1 MALSLDEELPLGS
14 VTGYGFRAFET
25 MTKETLVN
33 SASSMMNLSRFELR
47 LLHFFDQFCVPL
59 FSFGVNMTAEHMW
72 RKCVPPLFA
81 RSPLVRKAMFLFASM
96 NMWPLCDVSTLFLAD
111 VKDARELYQIAPSW
125 QVYGVDSTMPLNLFD
140 LSLALAST
148 DNLYKRTLSYFS
160 DLISESQKAVLL
172 GIDTFMNDPN
182 RAAELGIA
190 GILIYLFLGLHPHR
204 LVPVLSFQREDEM
217 ETLGEEGLST
227 DFVAI
232 CRGVQSTF
240 EIGINAIIKT
250 EFRTIYNTVEKVP
263 SFIKE
268 HKFPLIV
275 RLQKEM
281 DEFYADYKDVVDPRI
296 DAEIE
301 ALRESIDIL
310 ATTFYYSSKLNYPV
324 PLFKW
329 AIFIPQFFD
338 VLLREKHFFALRLYY
353 HFSCICVV
361 SRFTLYHDRNMWKDF
376 MEWWREYN
384 IKLYGD
390 WYYDY
395 DRSFY
400 ELIMDKNYKFLFESF
415 KFLYEFD
422 PELLVNVL

>member
-1 MALSLDEELPLGS
+1 
-14 VTGYGFRAFET
+14 

-33 SASSMMNLSRFELR
+33 SSSSMMNLSRFELR
-47 LLHFFDQFCVPL
+47 LLHFFDQFCIPL
-59 FSFGVNMTAEHMW
+59 FSFGVNMSAEHMW

-96 NMWPLCDVSTLFLAD
+96 NMWPLCDVSTLFVED
-111 VKDARELYQIAPSW
+111 VRESKELYQVAPSW
-125 QVYGVDSTMPLNLFD
+125 LEYGTEPNMPVDLFD
-140 LSLALAST
+140 LSLSLTST
-148 DNLYKRTLSYFS
+148 DNLYRRTLNYFS
-160 DLISESQKAVLL
+160 DLISESQSALLL
-172 GIDTFMNDPN
+172 GIDTFLNEPM

-190 GILIYLFLGLHPHR
+190 GILIYLFLGIHPHR
-204 LVPVLSFQREDEM
+204 LVPVLSFQLDDETEM
-217 ETLGEEGLST
+217 LEEEAPAT

-240 EIGINAIIKT
+240 ELGINAISQT
-250 EFRTIYNTVEKVP
+250 VFRTVYNSVEKAPP
-263 SFIKE
+263 SMKE
-268 HKFPLIV
+268 HKFPIIV
-275 RLQKEM
+275 RLRKEL

-296 DAEIE
+296 DAELE
-301 ALRESIDIL
+301 AFNESIDIL
-310 ATTFYYSSKLNYPV
+310 ATAFYFSSKLNYPV

-329 AIFIPQFFD
+329 AIFIPQFLD

-353 HFSCICVV
+353 HFACICVV
-361 SRFTLYHDRNMWKDF
+361 SRFSLYHDRNMWKDF
-376 MEWWREYN
+376 MEWWKNYN
-384 IKLYGD
+384 MKLYGG

>member
-1 MALSLDEELPLGS
+1 M
-14 VTGYGFRAFET
+14 VGYGDRAFKM

-33 SASSMMNLSRFELR
+33 SASTMMNLGRFELR
-47 LLHFFDQFCVPL
+47 LLHFFDQFCIPL
-59 FSFGVNMTAEHMW
+59 FSFGVNQTAEHLW

-111 VKDARELYQIAPSW
+111 VQESRELYQIAPSW
-125 QVYGVDSTMPLNLFD
+125 LDHDVQSPVPVHLFEQ
-140 LSLALAST
+140 LLAVAST
-148 DNLYKRTLSYFS
+148 DNLYRRTLTYFS
-160 DLISESQKAVLL
+160 ELISESQKALLL
-172 GIDTFMNDPN
+172 GVDTFANNPG

-190 GILIYLFLGLHPHR
+190 GILIYLFLGLHPHK
-204 LVPVLSFQREDEM
+204 LVPILSFQLEDEA
-217 ETLGEEGLST
+217 ELPDEGPLT

-240 EIGINAIIKT
+240 ECGVNAIVQS
-250 EFRTIYNTVEKVP
+250 ELRTIYNTVEKIP
-263 SFIKE
+263 TFIRE
-268 HKFPLIV
+268 HTFPIIV
-275 RLQKEM
+275 RLQREL
-281 DEFYADYKDVVDPRI
+281 DHFYADYTDVIDPRI

-310 ATTFYYSSKLNYPV
+310 ATAFYYSAKLNYPV

-329 AIFIPQFFD
+329 AIYIPEFLD

-353 HFSCICVV
+353 HFACICVV
-361 SRFTLYHDRNMWKDF
+361 ARFSLFHDRNMWKDF
-376 MEWWREYN
+376 MEWWRNYN
-384 IKLYGD
+384 WKLYGG
-390 WYYDY
+390 WFYDY

-400 ELIMDKNYKFLFESF
+400 ELIMDKNYKFLFDDM
-415 KFLYEFD
+415 KILYEFD

>member
-1 MALSLDEELPLGS
+1 
-14 VTGYGFRAFET
+14 

-33 SASSMMNLSRFELR
+33 STSTMMNLSRFELR

-72 RKCVPPLFA
+72 RNCVPPLFA
-81 RSPLVRKAMFLFASM
+81 KSPLVRKAMFLFASM

-111 VKDARELYQIAPSW
+111 VQDARELYQIAPSW
-125 QVYGVDSTMPLNLFD
+125 LEYGVESTMPVDLFD
-140 LSLALAST
+140 LSMALAST
-148 DNLYKRTLSYFS
+148 DNLYKRTLNYFS
-160 DLISESQKAVLL
+160 DLISESQKALLL
-172 GIDTFMNDPN
+172 GINTVVNDPD

-190 GILIYLFLGLHPHR
+190 GVLIYLFLGLHPHR
-204 LVPVLSFQREDEM
+204 LVPILSFQLEEETEMLDEDDP
-217 ETLGEEGLST
+217 ST

-240 EIGINAIIKT
+240 ELGIDAIIQT

-263 SFIKE
+263 SFIRE
-268 HKFPLIV
+268 HKFPIIV
-275 RLQKEM
+275 RLHKEM
-281 DEFYADYKDVVDPRI
+281 DDLYADYKDVVDPRI

-310 ATTFYYSSKLNYPV
+310 ATAFYYSSKLNYPV

-329 AIFIPQFFD
+329 AIFIPEFLD

-353 HFSCICVV
+353 HFACICVV
-361 SRFTLYHDRNMWKDF
+361 SRFSLYHDRNMWKDF
-376 MEWWREYN
+376 MEWWKNYN
-384 IKLYGD
+384 MKLYGG

-422 PELLVNVL
+422 PELLVNIL